1 MNTLAIN
8 IHQKHGQ
15 LRGTIKLSRDPLF
28 NMECLLEATAE
39 FAKSVHKPHHE
50 VLADMYNYV
59 RTQHNSNTQPKEK

>member
-8 IHQKHGQ
+8 LHQKHGQ

-39 FAKSVHKPHHE
+39 FAKSVHKPHQE
-50 VLADMYNYV
+50 VLADLYNYV
-59 RTQHNSNTQPKEK
+59 RTQNGTKK